1 MQITGS
7 FMSWIQ
13 IFSPKDTVYRE
24 CESWNMDQYT
34 DTPDNISTFS
44 LCLFLRIWD
53 IIKDLF
59 IVK

>member
-53 IIKDLF
+53 I
-59 IVK
+59 